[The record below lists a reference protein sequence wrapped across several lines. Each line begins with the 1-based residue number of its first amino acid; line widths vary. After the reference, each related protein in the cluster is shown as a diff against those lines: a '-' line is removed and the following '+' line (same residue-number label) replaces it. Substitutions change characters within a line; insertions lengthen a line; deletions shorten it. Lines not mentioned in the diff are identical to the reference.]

1 MTTPFDIVTRAMK
14 DIGAL
19 AAGEVPTA
27 DEAQDGYDM
36 LNDMCAQWSN
46 ENMMVFYKT
55 EIIFPVVQN
64 QTQYTIG
71 PGGQVGCAFTGS
83 ISGTTLTIPTNGV
96 TSGAITIGQTL
107 TGIGIASGT
116 TIVNFNSGG
125 GGNVNEAGTYTLSQN
140 ATTPNPIFT
149 GSISGTTLTV
159 SAISVGYLGVGC
171 VVSGTGV
178 TIGTTIT
185 AVISASGGVGTYTVS
200 ASQTVGSVAM
210 TGTVTPFPI
219 SGYYERPLTIESAF
233 VRVTTTSNGA
243 PIYGGGLDYPVAIF
257 ALEQYESIGL
267 KQLNGPWPK
276 GVYYQAS
283 ENLGTIYVW
292 PNPAQGEMHIF
303 AYTQFRTFTAQTD
316 NIALPPG
323 YINALRWCLA
333 ERLLPMFGKMNQVQM
348 AMINSLA
355 AQAKATIKR
364 TNMRPPQVA
373 RYPDTLL
380 MGKSKD
386 AGFIMDG
393 GFA

>member
-46 ENMMVFYKT
+46 ENMMTFYKT
-55 EIIFPVVQN
+55 EIIFPCVQN
-64 QTQYTIG
+64 QIQYTIG
-71 PGGQVGCAFTGS
+71 PNGQVGSSFSGS
-83 ISGTTLTIPTNGV
+83 IIGTTLTVAANSV
-96 TSGAITIGQTL
+96 TTGAITMGQTL
-107 TGIGIASGT
+107 SGMNIPAGT
-116 TIVNFNSGG
+116 TVVGFGTG
-125 GGNVNEAGTYTLSQN
+125 AGGNVNEGGTYTLSKN
-140 ATTPNPIFT
+140 SATPNPVFV

-171 VVSGTGV
+171 IVSGSGV
-178 TIGTTIT
+178 TSGTTIT

-200 ASQTVGSVAM
+200 VSQTVGSVAM

-219 SGYYERPLTIESAF
+219 NGYYERPLTIESAF
-233 VRVTTTSNGA
+233 VRVTTTSNGV

-257 ALEQYESIGL
+257 ALETYEMIGL
-267 KQLNGPWPK
+267 KSLNGPWPK
-276 GVYYQAS
+276 GLYYQPS
-283 ENLGTIYVW
+283 ENLGTIYLW
-292 PNPAQGEMHIF
+292 PNPAQGEMHLF
-303 AYTQFRTFTAQTD
+303 AYTQFRTFTAQTND
-316 NIALPPG
+316 IELPPG

-333 ERLLPMFGKMNQVQM
+333 ERLLPMYGKMNQVQM

-355 AQAKATIKR
+355 AQAKATVKR

-373 RYPDTLL
+373 RYPDVLL

-386 AGFIMDG
+386 AGWIMDG